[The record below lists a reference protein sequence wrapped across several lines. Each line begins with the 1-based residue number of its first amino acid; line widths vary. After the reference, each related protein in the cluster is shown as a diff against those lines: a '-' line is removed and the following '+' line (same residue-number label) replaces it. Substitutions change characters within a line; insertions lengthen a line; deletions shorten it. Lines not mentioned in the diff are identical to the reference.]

1 MMGIFISITITVGLF
16 LNLIL
21 LLKEGKDERWN
32 HIINGPLNIAFS
44 LLFMGYTVGII
55 LSGYFHFDLT
65 TYKMYYDYLFCG
77 ALVLYIV
84 LLLMRRRTL
93 S

>member
-1 MMGIFISITITVGLF
+1 MGIFISITITVGLI

-21 LLKEGKDERWN
+21 LFKEGKDERWN
-32 HIINGPLNIAFS
+32 HIISGPLNIAFS
-44 LLFMGYTVGII
+44 LLFVGYTLSTIV
-55 LSGYFHFDLT
+55 SGYYHFDLS

-77 ALVLYIV
+77 VLVIYIV
-84 LLLMRRRTL
+84 LLLMRRKSL